1 MILGSTQISTII
13 ESAGMQVEDKPK
25 HAVRSFL
32 IELSVY
38 SGLVV
43 AYVFLVIRLLGNWL
57 GGLFEHSKVHYAIAA
72 LLLIIGQGVLLE
84 MVTSLLLK
92 IVRRRTE

>member
-1 MILGSTQISTII
+1 MILGSTHISTNI
-13 ESAGMQVEDKPK
+13 ESAGVQVEDKPR

-57 GGLFEHSKVHYAIAA
+57 GGLFEHSKAHYAIAA

>member
-1 MILGSTQISTII
+1 M
-13 ESAGMQVEDKPK
+13 ENKPK

-57 GGLFEHSKVHYAIAA
+57 GGLFDRSKAHYAIAA

>member
-1 MILGSTQISTII
+1 M
-13 ESAGMQVEDKPK
+13 EDKPK
-25 HAVRSFL
+25 FAVRSFL
-32 IELSVY
+32 VELLVY

-57 GGLFEHSKVHYAIAA
+57 DGLFEHSKTHYAIAA

-92 IVRRRTE
+92 MVRRRTE

>member
-1 MILGSTQISTII
+1 VH
-13 ESAGMQVEDKPK
+13 VEDKPR

-57 GGLFEHSKVHYAIAA
+57 DGLFEHSKPHYAIAA
-72 LLLIIGQGVLLE
+72 LLLIIGQGVVLE
-84 MVTSLLLK
+84 MVTTLLLK
-92 IVRRRTE
+92 LVRRGTE